1 MTTSTTTDPAGRR
14 ELADWEAPSR
24 LLVRYLSA
32 GGMQALGV
40 ASCGLGFLI
49 LVFGWWKI
57 SQESIVALQIPY
69 LISGGIGGVLLLG
82 MGGILLV
89 SHDLRLDNR
98 RLEAIEESIAELR
111 DVLLLDLEASS
122 DVTRAQASAA
132 PYEDTTFPDVPVH
145 TPPRSRVRG
154 RPVRA
159 ESNGNG
165 SVRHHDDRLAPAPAL
180 VRVAGG
186 SRYHRSDCAVTN
198 GKGTSSL
205 APSEIGDLEPC
216 KLCAPTG

>member
-1 MTTSTTTDPAGRR
+1 MTTTSTTEDAGRR

-24 LLVRYLSA
+24 LLARYLSA
-32 GGMQALGV
+32 GGMQALG
-40 ASCGLGFLI
+40 AGACGLGFLVLI
-49 LVFGWWKI
+49 FGWWKI

-111 DVLLLDLEASS
+111 DVLLLDLEASPP
-122 DVTRAQASAA
+122 RPPAQAQFAEPSLQ
-132 PYEDTTFPDVPVH
+132 
-145 TPPRSRVRG
+145 PRVKG

-159 ESNGNG
+159 AANGNG
-165 SVRHHDDRLAPAPAL
+165 TVRHREDRLLAAPTL

-186 SRYHRSDCAVTN
+186 SRYHRNDCAVTN
-198 GKGTSSL
+198 GKGTSPL